1 MNIAKKIKVN
11 RRSSNNLL
19 RWKSQLES
27 ENPTANFLG
36 IEENGDIYMLD
47 VRDAGFFYAKQIPA
61 KTLEIVSGPGFS
73 HYYAVRSPFAPKC
86 PDYHWN
92 RIFHKDDLKRAE
104 TLVSKLS
111 D

>member
-19 RWKSQLES
+19 RWKAQLES
-27 ENPTANFLG
+27 ENPTSFFLG
-36 IEENGDIYMLD
+36 VEESGDVYILD
-47 VRDAGFFYAKQIPA
+47 VRKAGFFYSKQIP
-61 KTLEIVSGPGFS
+61 TSILEIVSGPGFS
-73 HYYAVRSPFAPKC
+73 HYYAVRSPIAPKS

-92 RIFHKDDLKRAE
+92 RVFHKDDLKRAE
-104 TLVSKLS
+104 ALASKLS